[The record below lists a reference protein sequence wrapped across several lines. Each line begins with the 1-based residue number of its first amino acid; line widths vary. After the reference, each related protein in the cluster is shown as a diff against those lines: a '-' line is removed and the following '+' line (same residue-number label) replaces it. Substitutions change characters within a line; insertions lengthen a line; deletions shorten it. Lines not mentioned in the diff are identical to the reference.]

1 MTWIIDVEFASHDTL
16 KLGAAAGRH
25 SEVHS
30 NPIDGT
36 HRVSVLADGHTDAI
50 LVATQMVAATHPDCI
65 PTAAMVVL

>member
-16 KLGAAAGRH
+16 KMGAAAGRH

-36 HRVSVLADGHTDAI
+36 HRVAVMADNHLDAT
-50 LVATQMVAATHPDCI
+50 LVACQMVAATHPDCI
-65 PTAAMVVL
+65 PTASMVVL